1 MKRQKRS
8 YSFDNFD
15 FAEGAFDLFQNSI
28 RSSMDYDA
36 NISDQFIARVLTR
49 PTLLTENP
57 KNVKFNLQTGKS
69 QVFVFMVR
77 IEGSKSP
84 HRFLPDPCKTEYT
97 KTSQGRRLAFNL
109 IQQHT
114 KVYMYTSADSE
125 LPNIDDRVN
134 IILDR
139 GDFGSF
145 KTDVA
150 KQFVSIAERVK
161 TPRAGIPSCVTLI
174 DTFSTADILES
185 KIAERAGVFFLP
197 GGYLN
202 SEYLFAFISGAEGDI
217 DSFNTGTAGASATF
231 AFPPGKTKISE
242 LTIKEI
248 VDAQTATPRQLFAVG
263 KYQIIPDTMTG
274 FLDWVEANRGKTFD
288 TITVT
293 SSYDPNTQLFDEN
306 FQDLF
311 PVYLLEDKSGR
322 GAIKSYVTGGG
333 SSLEDAALALAQE
346 FASIGVPFDIPE
358 GTYKPYPTKDIV
370 KNNSFYVGVGGNEAF
385 TATEDI
391 QEILQAMLAANSP

>member
-174 DTFSTADILES
+174 DTFSAADILES
-185 KIAERAGVFFLP
+185 RIAVPGVVSFRP

-202 SEYLFAFISGAEGDI
+202 SDYLFAFISGAEGDI
-217 DSFNTGTAGASATF
+217 DSFNTGTASASATF
-231 AFPPGKTKISE
+231 TFPAGKTKISE
-242 LTIKEI
+242 LTIQEI

-274 FLDWVEANRGKTFD
+274 FLDWVEAKKDKVFGSY
-288 TITVT
+288 TIPAIDR
-293 SSYDPNTQLFDEN
+293 STQLFDED
-306 FQDLF
+306 FQNLF
-311 PVYLLEDKSGR
+311 PIYVLEGKSGR
-322 GAIKSYVTGGG
+322 GAIKDYVTGGG
-333 SSLEDAALALAQE
+333 SSLKDAALALAQE

>member
-57 KNVKFNLQTGKS
+57 KNAKFNLETGKS

-97 KTSQGRRLAFNL
+97 TTSKGRRLAFNL

-125 LPNIDDRVN
+125 LPNIDDKVN

-174 DTFSTADILES
+174 DTFNAADIIGS
-185 KIAERAGVFFLP
+185 KVAVAKGVTFKA

-202 SEYLFAFISGAEGDI
+202 SEYLFEFISGAEGNI
-217 DSFNTGTAGASATF
+217 DSFNTGTAGSTAGSSIS
-231 AFPPGKTKISE
+231 PGTKISGF
-242 LTIKEI
+242 TIENI
-248 VDAQTATPRQLFAVG
+248 VKAQTATPPQLFAVG
-263 KYQIIPDTMTG
+263 KYQIIPITMTS
-274 FLDWVEANRGKTFD
+274 FLKWVEANEGKVFGSY
-288 TITVT
+288 TIPAIDR
-293 SSYDPNTQLFDEN
+293 STQLFDED
-306 FQDLF
+306 FQNLF
-311 PVYLLEDKSGR
+311 PIYVLEGKSGR
-322 GAIKSYVTGGG
+322 GAIKDYVTGGG
-333 SSLEDAALALAQE
+333 SSLKDAALALAQE

>member
-57 KNVKFNLQTGKS
+57 KNAKFNLETGKS

-97 KTSQGRRLAFNL
+97 TTAQGRRLAFNL

-114 KVYMYTSADSE
+114 KVYIYTSADSE

-174 DTFSTADILES
+174 DTFSAADILES
-185 KIAERAGVFFLP
+185 KIAVAKGATFKA

-202 SEYLFAFISGAEGDI
+202 SDYLFKFISGAEGDI
-217 DSFNTGTAGASATF
+217 NAFNTGTASATATF
-231 AFPPGKTKISE
+231 TFPTGKTKISE
-242 LTIKEI
+242 LTIQQI
-248 VDAQTATPRQLFAVG
+248 VDAQKATPRQLFAVG

-274 FLDWVEANRGKTFD
+274 FLDWVRSNQGATFD
-288 TITVT
+288 TITVP
-293 SSYDPNTQLFDEN
+293 SSYDPATQLFDEA
-306 FQDLF
+306 FQNLF
-311 PVYLLEDKSGR
+311 PVYLLEGKSGR
-322 GAIKSYVTGGG
+322 EDIRNYVTGGS
-333 SSLEDAALALAQE
+333 SSLEDAALALARE
-346 FASIGVPFDIPE
+346 FASVGVPYDIPE
-358 GTYKPYPTKDIV
+358 GYFGKYPKKDIV
-370 KNNSFYVGVGGNEAF
+370 KNNSYYVGVGGNEAF

-391 QEILQAMLAANSP
+391 QEILQAMRAANSP